1 MPKVDQNKLCIL
13 TMMLLKGLEKFKL
26 VRTRVDGER

>member
-13 TMMLLKGLEKFKL
+13 AMMLLKGLEKLKL

>member
-1 MPKVDQNKLCIL
+1 MSKVNQNKLCVL
-13 TMMLLKGLEKFKL
+13 TMMLLKGLEKFKH